1 MSGNV
6 ALLMIMMT
14 SGIVI
19 GCLLGAAWSWAHWYK
34 LERTLRRANRVLSE
48 HIHQMTKKP
57 LKLDSPDDAR
67 SQMLDS
73 ARAIPTRVLNQE

>member
-6 ALLMIMMT
+6 VLLMIMMT

-34 LERTLRRANRVLSE
+34 LERTLRRTNWVLSE

-57 LKLDSPDDAR
+57 LKLDSSDDAR
-67 SQMLDS
+67 SQRLDS
-73 ARAIPTRVLNQE
+73 ARAIPTRALNQE